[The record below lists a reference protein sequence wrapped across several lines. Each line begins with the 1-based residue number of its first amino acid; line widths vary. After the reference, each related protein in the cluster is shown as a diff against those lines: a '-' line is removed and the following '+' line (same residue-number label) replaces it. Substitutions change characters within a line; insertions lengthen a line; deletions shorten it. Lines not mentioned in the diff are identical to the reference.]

1 MEMNFISNII
11 LYIVLHSGRSAQK
24 FPTLQPNHILCIS
37 KKFALSCKRKHQWNI
52 QMNLECVTENIIY
65 IVRNK
70 LFKIIKTKL
79 LTNEIESTKLIDS
92 TFY

>member
-11 LYIVLHSGRSAQK
+11 LYITFRTFCSEISYITTKSYIMHFEKVCVIMQTK
-24 FPTLQPNHILCIS
+24 TPVKYPNEFKVCN
-37 KKFALSCKRKHQWNI
+37 K
-52 QMNLECVTENIIY
+52 NIIY